1 MNHKRVELQ
10 FCLRLNAATV
20 ANTTLYTFVETSAYF
35 ILSHRHRQRNDQ
47 KSNVRVHRRRPFKD
61 LEKLDEK
68 VHTGKVR
75 ATVRRLSPTRANH
88 ACNERARARTSCGL
102 YGCRGAGPDG
112 DNDVNSAKEIT
123 RRNLGRPFGRLQYRN
138 GETV

>member
-1 MNHKRVELQ
+1 MLRPSQTRRYTPSLKRLRTLFYLTDIGKETTRNPTYEYIAVE
-10 FCLRLNAATV
+10 
-20 ANTTLYTFVETSAYF
+20 
-35 ILSHRHRQRNDQ
+35 
-47 KSNVRVHRRRPFKD
+47 RPFKD